1 MIRLILLSLMVASGF
16 AVAET
21 EVPHVFEDGQV
32 ISAKKFNENFDSL
45 EGAIDSIPAG
55 AQGEKGDQGDQGIQG
70 EKGDKGD
77 QGEKGDKGDQGPTGN
92 DGVVNDVACSEDQII
107 RYNGSAWVCADDVLQ
122 ALDCAEGDRLV
133 RGVDGWGCAPAPDV
147 IVSAAFPAATD
158 PLIIN
163 SIISAPDCPTG
174 TSVKETF
181 FTIRSDNFQNEL
193 ANFVWYSAFQ
203 VLNSSGDPRCQIV
216 LNLRDDYLGP
226 VVIPENGIFCENRC
240 G

>member
-1 MIRLILLSLMVASGF
+1 MIRLIFLSLMVVSGF

-55 AQGEKGDQGDQGIQG
+55 PQGEKGDQGIQG

-77 QGEKGDKGDQGPTGN
+77 TGQQGPSGA
-92 DGVVNDVACSEDQII
+92 DGVAAGLNCTTDQII
-107 RYNGSAWVCADDVLQ
+107 KWDGSAWVCADDVLQ
-122 ALDCAEGDRLV
+122 VLDCAEGDRLV

-147 IVSAAFPAATD
+147 IVSAAFPAATA
-158 PLIIN
+158 PFNIL
-163 SIISAPDCPTG
+163 STISAPDCPTG

-181 FTIRSDNFQNEL
+181 FTIRSDNFPVDL
-193 ANFVWYSAFQ
+193 ANFVWYSAYQ
-203 VLNSSGDPRCQIV
+203 VFTSDGILQCQV
-216 LNLRDDYLGP
+216 SLNLREEVYGP
-226 VVIPENGIFCENRC
+226 VEIPANGIFCENRC